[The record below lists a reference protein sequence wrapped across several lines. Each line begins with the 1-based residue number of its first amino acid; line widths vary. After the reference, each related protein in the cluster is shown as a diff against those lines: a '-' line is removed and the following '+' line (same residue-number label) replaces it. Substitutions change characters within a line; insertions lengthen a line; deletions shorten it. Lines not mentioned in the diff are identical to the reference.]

1 MSISRRNKRIDKF
14 YQQLEQAER
23 DREAAQAAAANMT
36 VEEYRLAQMA
46 SAKMRLMTYRPPDDQ
61 EEYRL

>member
-1 MSISRRNKRIDKF
+1 MTKAQLRRRMDRF
-14 YQQLEQAER
+14 YQLLDQAEL

-61 EEYRL
+61 

>member
-1 MSISRRNKRIDKF
+1 MRKSRGRRRVIDQF
-14 YQQLEQAER
+14 YQQLEQAAF
-23 DREAAQAAAANMT
+23 DREAKAASWRNMT

-61 EEYRL
+61 